1 MAHSYKFS
9 GKSLT
14 TTAQTSILT
23 ASSGETIII
32 KSIVL
37 SNNSSNTPTATLEV
51 TDTSA
56 SATYK
61 IINTTATTA
70 NTAQQLI
77 TEPLILEETDIL
89 KITMSSTD
97 AVDISMSYLSI
108 T

>member
-9 GKSLT
+9 GKALT

-37 SNNSSNTPTATLEV
+37 INNSSNTPTATLEV

-89 KITMSSTD
+89 KLTMSSTD
-97 AVDISMSYLSI
+97 AVDVSMSYLSI